1 MENIQSLFS
10 TSNREQALTDIKY
23 TLENYGFEPFQY
35 NIGSLFKGFKAWLT
49 DTNMDILL
57 LCYQVLI
64 GSLPEILKDQE
75 IEREF
80 IRLIPSFI
88 ENLGSQKTVVR
99 KSTHRCIAS
108 YVKLS
113 LKLELVLNY
122 IINVGLIHSRHRTR
136 QHSMLVIPALLSLKK
151 SWVKDKDNHIVK
163 LVDTVATKLFDSS
176 EIVQKTAK

>member
-1 MENIQSLFS
+1 MTNMESSAASERDQWLS
-10 TSNREQALTDIKY
+10 DVKY
-23 TLENYGFEPFQY
+23 TLESDGFEPFSN
-35 NIGSLFKGFKAWLT
+35 NIKGLFKGFKTCLT
-49 DTNMDILL
+49 DSNVDTLL
-57 LCYQVLI
+57 LCYQIII
-64 GSLPEILKDQE
+64 GSLPEILKDE
-75 IEREF
+75 DIENEF
-80 IRLIPSFI
+80 IQLVPIFI

-122 IINVGLIHSRHRTR
+122 IINVGLVHTRHRTR

-151 SWVKDKDNHIVK
+151 SSVKQRDVHIVK
-163 LVDTVATKLFDSS
+163 LLDMVANKLFDSS